1 MERDRTLLE
10 RLANPDA
17 VGQRTT
23 REDAGPLVDS
33 VMRHLQR
40 LLNTR
45 QGQALIQPEYGMP
58 DITDCAEDAPEALDR
73 VRRAIKH
80 SIEAFEPRLRRV
92 KITHVPLGGDLN
104 LHFAISGQVVSG
116 SRQIPVHFNT
126 TVTPSGNAVIAAGQD
141 LDDYG
146 SADDARPDPRGRGG
160 ETGPFRDRRR

>member
-10 RLANPDA
+10 RLASPDP

-23 REDAGPLVDS
+23 REDMQPLVDS

-45 QGQALIQPEYGMP
+45 QGQALIQPDYGMP
-58 DITDCAEDAPEALDR
+58 DITDCAEGAPEALDR

-92 KITHVPLGGDLN
+92 KITHLPLGGDLN
-104 LHFAISGQVVSG
+104 LHFAISGQIVTG
-116 SRQIPVHFNT
+116 KGQFPVHFNT
-126 TVTPSGNAVIAAGQD
+126 TVTPSGNAVIGAGQD

-146 SADDARPDPRGRGG
+146 SAEYPRPELRGHRT
-160 ETGPFRDRRR
+160 ETGPVRDRHR

>member
-10 RLANPDA
+10 RLANPDPR
-17 VGQRTT
+17 GQRTT
-23 REDAGPLVDS
+23 REDTGPLVDS

-45 QGQALIQPEYGMP
+45 QGQALIQPDYGMP
-58 DITDCAEDAPEALDR
+58 DITDCAENAPEALDR

-104 LHFAISGQVVSG
+104 LHFAISGLVVSETG
-116 SRQIPVHFNT
+116 QVPVHFDT

-146 SADDARPDPRGRGG
+146 SADDPRADLRGRPV
-160 ETGPFRDRRR
+160 ETGPYRDRRR